1 MAGIFT
7 LAAASIEGP
16 AKFDTKSLARCYFWY
31 RWSCRAL
38 AAALIAKLIMVH
50 GVGGS
55 LAVSSRFGRA
65 PGENR
70 RFAEAGA
77 IASLR
82 KWLKVGPVA
91 SLRPPRSGCADLTCV
106 PQNSSRLNGM

>member
-1 MAGIFT
+1 MAEIFT

-16 AKFDTKSLARCYFWY
+16 AKFDTNHSRAVIFGIGGA
-31 RWSCRAL
+31 AL

-91 SLRPPRSGCADLTCV
+91 SLRPPRSGCANLTCV